1 MSEHWITPGTRTNAY
16 ISLLHL
22 IIMNEFLNLAVAL
35 SKNYWWLTDD
45 SLALSLSIS
54 IFHWDQVP
62 QKGWRERET
71 ETVNI
76 KHYTKNRKRQSTNRT
91 RKVANNQTQ
100 HTINCFRH
108 GTHQTQSTVIVIIRY
123 TNLARNTQMKTVKLR
138 ETFPF
143 ICWPCKVFSVS
154 LSSSCSLV

>member
-1 MSEHWITPGTRTNAY
+1 M
-16 ISLLHL
+16 
-22 IIMNEFLNLAVAL
+22 
-35 SKNYWWLTDD
+35 
-45 SLALSLSIS
+45 
-54 IFHWDQVP
+54 
-62 QKGWRERET
+62 
-71 ETVNI
+71 NI

-154 LSSSCSLV
+154 LSSSCLWYRIFGFSCNNVFSPMRKCTHNLLVSRSYSFSDRLFVISLFCYGTKCTHFRYAFASLIFSVCGARIYLWH